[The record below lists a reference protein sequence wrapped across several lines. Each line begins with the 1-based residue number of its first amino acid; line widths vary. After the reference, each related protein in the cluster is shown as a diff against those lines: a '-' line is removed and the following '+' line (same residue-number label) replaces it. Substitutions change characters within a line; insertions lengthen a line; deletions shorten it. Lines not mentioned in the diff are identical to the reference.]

1 MIFVERVSHITAQV
15 EYGLIPADP
24 KSRKYDEQGFLL
36 GNEGMELLSPKVYE
50 DTPRGAFFFAER
62 RPTAKP
68 SAKPEQGKKST
79 GQKPGERKEKKN
91 EEKGE
96 KDLPGI
102 PAVIPTLL
110 DQLVKLRVLRIIPNI
125 RCRSIQHSG
134 ACLVRILLSD
144 SEVSLLTECSPVLD
158 LTIMRRPLL
167 PRSDTLVLAHDIPT
181 YCTKRQI
188 IHASRSARPVEPY
201 QTATGCTIVV
211 NRVFPQTGPF
221 IG

>member
-1 MIFVERVSHITAQV
+1 
-15 EYGLIPADP
+15 
-24 KSRKYDEQGFLL
+24 
-36 GNEGMELLSPKVYE
+36 
-50 DTPRGAFFFAER
+50 
-62 RPTAKP
+62 PTAKP

-79 GQKPGERKEKKN
+79 DKKPGERKEREN

-144 SEVSLLTECSPVLD
+144 SEIGHSCSSPRHTYVLYEAPNYTRFKVCTACRTIPNRHGVYYCSEPCLSADWPFHRVECGKTREELYHIISMLPTIIKSKPTPSAHLRAQTHRPAWHRTLLWWSYAAESEKNNVID
-158 LTIMRRPLL
+158 LEKWKTNVKERKAAGCRDFL
-167 PRSDTLVLAHDIPT
+167 P
-181 YCTKRQI
+181 
-188 IHASRSARPVEPY
+188 
-201 QTATGCTIVV
+201 G
-211 NRVFPQTGPF
+211 F
-221 IG
+221 